1 VTRVPL
7 RATRQVDADESARDM
22 LETYRPLLFSIAY
35 RMLGSATEAEDVT
48 QEAFLRYVTAAQHDE
63 AAVRSPKALLV
74 TIATHL
80 CLDQL
85 KSARTRRERYI
96 GEWLPEPVLTEDQQL
111 APLESVEQRES
122 ISLGFLVLLER
133 LSPAERAVFVLRE
146 AFGYMYDE
154 IGPMLA
160 RSGDACRQLHHRA
173 VRRIAAGRAR
183 FESAPA
189 AQRLLAEQ
197 FLATAQGGDA
207 RALADLLSTDAV
219 LISDGGGKV
228 AAAMR
233 PIEGPD
239 RIVRFLLG
247 LMAKAPPNVRIVL
260 AELNAEPGYVVFFG
274 DIPNSAG
281 VFDMLD
287 GRIRTIRAI
296 ANPDK
301 LAYVARQLRER
312 LSRRQGAISS

>member
-1 VTRVPL
+1 MVGVP
-7 RATRQVDADESARDM
+7 VSESDP

-35 RMLGSATEAEDVT
+35 RMLGSATEAEDVV
-48 QEAFLRYVTAAQHDE
+48 QEAFLRYVTRPEE
-63 AAVRSPKALLV
+63 AGVRSPKALLT
-74 TIATHL
+74 TIATRL

-85 KSARTRRERYI
+85 KSARARRERYV
-96 GEWLPEPVLTEDQQL
+96 GEWLPEPVLTADQQL
-111 APLESVEQRES
+111 APLETAEQRES

-146 AFGYMYDE
+146 AFGYAYDE
-154 IGPMLA
+154 IGPMVA

-173 VRRIAAGRAR
+173 VRRLAEGRPR

-197 FLATAQGGDA
+197 FLAAAQGGDA
-207 RALADLLSTDAV
+207 RALADLLSIDAV
-219 LISDGGGKV
+219 HISDGGGQV

-233 PIEGPD
+233 PIEGPE

-247 LMAKAPPNVRIVL
+247 MLAKAPPDARIVL
-260 AELNAEPGYVVFFG
+260 TELNAEPGYVVFFG
-274 DIPNSAG
+274 ASPTSAG
-281 VFDMLD
+281 AFDMVD

-301 LAYVARQLRER
+301 LAYLARQFH
-312 LSRRQGAISS
+312 SRAT